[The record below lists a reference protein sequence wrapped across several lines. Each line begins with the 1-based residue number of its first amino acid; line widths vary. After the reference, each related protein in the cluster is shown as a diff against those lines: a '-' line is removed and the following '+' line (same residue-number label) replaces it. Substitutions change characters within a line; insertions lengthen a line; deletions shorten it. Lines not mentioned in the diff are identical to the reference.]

1 MKFSFL
7 TGNALTHRCLL
18 YAAVSHACRVVAFW
32 RNRSTVRFKC
42 KIETKLPL
50 SRPEFDVSS
59 FHLKPVSL
67 LLRCRMWVSAKLAM
81 EFHPK
86 TTANFLAIRKDLY
99 ASATSTSVGRLFR
112 ATSSLASG
120 NVTFHPQ
127 HETRLQ
133 LLVSQAPTMPTNL
146 SYCPDI
152 SLASSFNS
160 MC

>member
-59 FHLKPVSL
+59 FHLKPVLL

-112 ATSSLASG
+112 ATSSL
-120 NVTFHPQ
+120 